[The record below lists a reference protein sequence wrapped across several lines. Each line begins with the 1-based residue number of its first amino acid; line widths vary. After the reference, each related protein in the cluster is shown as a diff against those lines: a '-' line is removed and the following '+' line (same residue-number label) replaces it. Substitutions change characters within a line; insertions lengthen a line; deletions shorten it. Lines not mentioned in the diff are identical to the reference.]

1 MFKPKKHALQLER
14 KDDSGAGGTG
24 GQVLELKSLVQKIGQ
39 AFDEFKKT
47 NDDLLKAKADG
58 KAVSDLEAKMAKLD
72 KDIADFTEAKQAI
85 EQIMV
90 KLNRPGMGGG
100 NSDQEEKLATEV
112 KNFNAYRKS
121 WATTHTADVTTE
133 QYVAYKSAFF
143 NLVRTG
149 NPDRLSDDE
158 RKAMQVG
165 SDSDGGY
172 LVPTPTVGRIVQR
185 VFETS
190 PIRQIASVMTISTDA
205 LEGLNDNDEADAG
218 WVGETGARNDTDTPQ
233 VGKYRIEA
241 AEMYAQPK
249 ATQKLLDDAAVDV
262 EGWLAAK
269 VADKFTRVE
278 NLAFVAGDGVAKPRG
293 FTAYPTA
300 ATADSTRAWGTLE
313 HIVTGANGDFGATT
327 PADKLLDLV
336 GAFKDQYLQNGR
348 WVTRREVMTKVRKFK
363 DGQNQ
368 YLWQPGLQA
377 GQPQQLLGFPV
388 TIAQDMPTLATGSLS
403 MAFGD
408 FKEGYQIVDRIGIR
422 VLRDP
427 YTSKPYVKFYT
438 TKRTGGG
445 VLNFEA
451 IKFLKFGT

>member
-1 MFKPKKHALQLER
+1 MYKRKQHVAQLER
-14 KDDSGAGGTG
+14 KDDSGAGGG

-39 AFDEFKKT
+39 AFEEFKKT
-47 NDDLLKAKADG
+47 NDELLKAKADG
-58 KAVSDLEAKMAKLD
+58 KAIADIEAKLSKID
-72 KDIADFTEAKQAI
+72 KDVSEFTEAKEAI
-85 EQIMV
+85 EKLMV
-90 KLNRPGMGGG
+90 KMNRPGFGGSG
-100 NSDQEEKLATEV
+100 DQEEKLAAEV
-112 KNFNAYRKS
+112 KTFNAYRKS
-121 WATTHTADVTTE
+121 WTTTHVADVTTE

-158 RKAMQVG
+158 RKAMMVG

-172 LVPTPTVGRIVQR
+172 LMPTPTVGRIVQR

-205 LEGLNDNDEADAG
+205 LEGINDNDEADAG
-218 WVGETGARNDTDTPQ
+218 WVGETGTRNDTDTPQ

-262 EGWLAAK
+262 ESWLGTK

-278 NLAFVAGDGVAKPRG
+278 NAAFVVGDGVAKPRG

-300 ATADSTRAWGTLE
+300 ATADATRAWGTLE
-313 HIVTGANGDFGATT
+313 HIVTGANADFGATT
-327 PADKLLDLV
+327 PADKLHDLV
-336 GAFKDQYLQNGR
+336 GAFKDAYLQNGR

-377 GQPQQLLGFPV
+377 GQPQQLLGYPV
-388 TIAQDMPTLATGSLS
+388 TIAQDMPALTAGSLS

-408 FKEGYQIVDRIGIR
+408 FREGYQIVDRIGIR

-427 YTSKPYVKFYT
+427 YTAKPYVKFYT

-445 VLNFEA
+445 VLNYEA
-451 IKFLKFGT
+451 IKFLKFST